1 MCPTATWWWGWG
13 FQSPFLSS
21 QLLQFFFFFFNFYLF
36 LTALGIH
43 CCTQAFPSC
52 SKRGLPSSLGVQAS
66 HCGGPLVELRLSC
79 LTACGFFPEQ
89 GSNPCPLPYQADS

>member
-1 MCPTATWWWGWG
+1 MSHGHLVVGLGIPESLPLVTAT
-13 FQSPFLSS
+13 SV
-21 QLLQFFFFFFNFYLF
+21 FFFFFNFYLF